1 MFRGEQSFTK
11 SQIKEIKKLYLAGE
25 GYPRIAKKYKVGKTT
40 VEGLILDLKAGK
52 VPFEKITSEEAKI
65 RNEKFTQG
73 IPSKGADPEGL
84 KKWATDF
91 DGKTRPNLSAIAKQF
106 GYKDKSATVTALNNA
121 KRQDVLKLPQPKS
134 KELIQK
140 EKIASKNINYLNDD
154 DFKKLSKEFSPDTY
168 DKYVTGSDKE
178 FADFLNEKGHK
189 AYGNK
194 IFTNEN
200 VSSRRARLKIPNT
213 NITTRGKIFDEDFI
227 LQEVERMFLNVDVKN
242 TPMDKI
248 RTAVYG
254 ARALEKNYTDDE
266 KRKLFIIRNKIKNNK
281 GKKRFFTRIPVE
293 KTSKGMFWQD
303 LVENALR
310 HQTFLKGR
318 KGTGLKESHI
328 KFLNPEEAR
337 SSSVS
342 AGKEVKLIDT
352 NVIDPKTGKPKI
364 LTYDNFL
371 KHADDNVKLYGMN
384 SKDIL
389 AEYEK
394 KRFIQTDP
402 ELRDILNKKTSSR
415 YNSTSVSSRAVFSPT
430 HIHHTAGR
438 GKNVFNVQLGIG
450 IENMKENA
458 FNSVFR
464 KEFKAAKTL
473 TDKKIAL
480 KKYIESVPK
489 NLEIRPNLKPYGTR
503 ESFEEMLNRIANS
516 ETTFDRAA
524 VPRDKITF
532 TDEQLKGIRAFA
544 SKPGGRNLLKQAF
557 TKGGVPAILA
567 IIGGAVLFPSIGK
580 AATKEKPEPL
590 QYNKEIGAVVNTNT
604 DQKADQNQIL
614 QYVKDNPLKVTAGTS
629 LGFAAQ
635 EVPGAYKTARGVG
648 ATGPLPKGKGR
659 IRSALGI
666 SGAIRPVL
674 TTFGTPLLTGLYEGA
689 IGAKR
694 LEEGETMTD
703 ILTDPVGPVLGLSLM
718 EPLTKMSGAVRSAQ
732 PTGIMGGIK
741 QALNLRDFSNVGTA
755 RPGLTSKILRMGL
768 SPKVI
773 AGVSRGGLYGLLAAG
788 ALSAGKFGLDQY
800 DKYQNQEGMIYN
812 LFND

>member
-1 MFRGEQSFTK
+1 MFRGEQSFTE

-84 KKWATDF
+84 KKWATNF

-121 KRQDVLKLPQPKS
+121 KRQDVLDLPQPKS

-168 DKYVTGSDKE
+168 DKYVTGGDKE

-189 AYGNK
+189 AYGNR
-194 IFTNEN
+194 IFTDEN
-200 VSSRRARLKIPNT
+200 VSSRRARLKMPST
-213 NITTRGKIFDEDFI
+213 NITTRGKIFDDDFI
-227 LQEVERMFLNVDVKN
+227 LQEVERMSLNVDVKN

-254 ARALEKNYTDDE
+254 ARTLEKDYTDAE
-266 KRKLFIIRNKIKNNK
+266 KRTLYISRNKIKNNK
-281 GKKRFFTRIPVE
+281 GKKRFFSRIPVE

-337 SSSVS
+337 SSSIS

-415 YNSTSVSSRAVFSPT
+415 YDPTSVSSRAVFSPT

-458 FNSVFR
+458 FNSIFR

-480 KKYIESVPK
+480 KKYIESVPN
-489 NLEIRPNLKPYGTR
+489 NLEVRPNLKPYGTR

-567 IIGGAVLFPSIGK
+567 IIGGAVLFPSMGE
-580 AATKEKPEPL
+580 AATKEKPETV
-590 QYNKEIGAVVNTNT
+590 QYNKETGSFVNPVTEDKT
-604 DQKADQNQIL
+604 DQNALL
-614 QYVKDNPLKVTAGTS
+614 QWGQENPLTAVAGTS
-629 LGFAAQ
+629 VVLSAN
-635 EVPGAYKTARGVG
+635 EVPRAYKMRRGVG
-648 ATGPLPKGKGR
+648 DTGPLPGGKGK
-659 IRSALGI
+659 IRSAVGI
-666 SGAIRPVL
+666 GGAL
-674 TTFGTPLLTGLYEGA
+674 KPLLTTLGTPA
-689 IGAKR
+689 IGLGFETLMGKQR
-694 LEEGETMTD
+694 LEDGDSFSD
-703 ILTDPVGPVLGLSLM
+703 ILTDPLGPAASLAFM
-718 EPLTKMSGAVRSAQ
+718 EPLSRGAGVIRDA
-732 PTGIMGGIK
+732 PKGIGNYFK
-741 QALNLRDFSNVGTA
+741 NYTDLSNVGKA
-755 RPGLTSKILRMGL
+755 KPGLTSKALRLGL
-768 SPKVI
+768 SPRVI
-773 AGVSRGGLYGLLAAG
+773 AGASRFLGLPGLALTGGMAA
-788 ALSAGKFGLDQY
+788 Y
-800 DKYQNQEGMIYN
+800 DAYKNYQNEEGMIYN

>member
-1 MFRGEQSFTK
+1 MFRGEQSFTE

-84 KKWATDF
+84 KKWATNF

-134 KELIQK
+134 KEFLQK
-140 EKIASKNINYLNDD
+140 EKIDSKNINYLNND

-194 IFTNEN
+194 IFTLEN
-200 VSSRRARLKIPNT
+200 VSSRRARLGMPNT
-213 NITTRGKIFDEDFI
+213 NITTRGKIFDDDFI
-227 LQEVERMFLNVDVKN
+227 LQEVERMSLNVDVKN

-254 ARALEKNYTDDE
+254 ARTLEKDYTDAE
-266 KRKLFIIRNKIKNNK
+266 KRTLYISRNKIKNNK
-281 GKKRFFTRIPVE
+281 GKKRFFSRIPVE

-337 SSSVS
+337 SSSIS

-415 YNSTSVSSRAVFSPT
+415 YDPTSVSSRAVFSPT

-458 FNSVFR
+458 FNSIFR

-480 KKYIESVPK
+480 KKYIESVPN
-489 NLEIRPNLKPYGTR
+489 NLEVRPNLKPYGTR

-567 IIGGAVLFPSIGK
+567 IIGGAVLFPSMGE
-580 AATKEKPEPL
+580 AATKEKPETV
-590 QYNKEIGAVVNTNT
+590 QYNKETGSFVNPVTEDKT
-604 DQKADQNQIL
+604 DQNALL
-614 QYVKDNPLKVTAGTS
+614 QWGQENPLTAVAGTS
-629 LGFAAQ
+629 VVLSAN
-635 EVPGAYKTARGVG
+635 EVPRAYKMRRGVG
-648 ATGPLPKGKGR
+648 DTGPLPGGKGK
-659 IRSALGI
+659 IRSAVGI
-666 SGAIRPVL
+666 GGAL
-674 TTFGTPLLTGLYEGA
+674 KPLLTTLGTPA
-689 IGAKR
+689 IGLGFETLMGKQR
-694 LEEGETMTD
+694 LEDGDSFSD
-703 ILTDPVGPVLGLSLM
+703 ILTDPLGPAASLAFM
-718 EPLTKMSGAVRSAQ
+718 EPLSRGAGVIRDA
-732 PTGIMGGIK
+732 PKGIGNYFK
-741 QALNLRDFSNVGTA
+741 NYTDLSNVGKA
-755 RPGLTSKILRMGL
+755 KPGLTSKALRLGL
-768 SPKVI
+768 SPRVI
-773 AGVSRGGLYGLLAAG
+773 AGASRFLGLPGLALTGGMAA
-788 ALSAGKFGLDQY
+788 Y
-800 DKYQNQEGMIYN
+800 DAYKNYQNEEGMIYN